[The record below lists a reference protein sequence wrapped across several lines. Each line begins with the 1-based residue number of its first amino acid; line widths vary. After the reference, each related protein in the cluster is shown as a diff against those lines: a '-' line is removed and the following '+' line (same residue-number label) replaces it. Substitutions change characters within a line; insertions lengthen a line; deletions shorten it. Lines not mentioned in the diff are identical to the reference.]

1 MTIYSDVLE
10 VEKLLDN
17 CFNIEIGEIDEKK
30 EEELKKIRADIIGS
44 GLEKLCKARANRLA
58 MVESLKAEEKR
69 INEKRK
75 SLEKSVERLET
86 YISEVF
92 HLGGTEKEVAGTFT
106 ISMRKSEAVCLVDG
120 FENPEFGVYEFKPDK
135 RKIKDAIKMGIP
147 VDGAGIVVNENLQI
161 K

>member
-17 CFNIEIGEIDEKK
+17 CFNIETGEIDEKK
-30 EEELKKIRADIIGS
+30 EEELKKIRADIIDS

-75 SLEKSVERLET
+75 TLEKSVDRLET
-86 YISEVF
+86 YIADVF
-92 HLGGTEKEVAGTFT
+92 HLGGSEKEVAGTFT
-106 ISMRKSEAVCLVDG
+106 ISMRKSEAVRLVDG
-120 FENPEFGVYEFKPDK
+120 FENPEFGSYEFKPDK
-135 RKIKDAIKMGIP
+135 RKIKDAIKSGIP
-147 VDGAGIVVNENLQI
+147 VNGAEIVVSENLQI

>member
-17 CFNIEIGEIDEKK
+17 CFNIETGEIDEKK

-75 SLEKSVERLET
+75 SLEKSVERLEA
-86 YISEVF
+86 YIAEVF
-92 HLGGTEKEVAGTFT
+92 HLGGNEKEIAGTFT
-106 ISMRKSEAVCLVDG
+106 ISMRKSEVVWLADG
-120 FENPEFGVYEFKPDK
+120 FENPEFGSYEFKPDK
-135 RKIKDAIKMGIP
+135 RKIKDALKSG
-147 VDGAGIVVNENLQI
+147 VDVAGAAIVVNENIQI

>member
-17 CFNIEIGEIDEKK
+17 CFNIETGEIDEKK
-30 EEELKKIRADIIGS
+30 EEELKKIRADIIDS
-44 GLEKLCKARANRLA
+44 GLEKLCKTRANRLA

-75 SLEKSVERLET
+75 SLERSVERLET
-86 YISEVF
+86 WIADVF
-92 HLGGTEKEVAGTFT
+92 HLGGNEKEVAGTFT
-106 ISMRKSEAVCLVDG
+106 ISMRKSESVRLVDG
-120 FENPEFGVYEFKPDK
+120 FENPEFGSYEFKPDK

-147 VDGAGIVVNENLQI
+147 VDGAEIVVSENLQI